1 MKITV
6 LFFGISSDLVGE
18 NQLELILEKPISVKD
33 FKDYLQEKYSSLD
46 NIKTYAIAVNETYAT
61 NDIVLNSNDVVA
73 IIPPVSGG

>member
-18 NQLELILEKPISVKD
+18 NQLEVTLEKAISVAD

-46 NIKTYAIAVNETYAT
+46 KIKTYAIAVNESYAT
-61 NDIVLNSNDVVA
+61 NDLVIKDNDVVA

>member
-6 LFFGISSDLVGE
+6 LFFGISSDLIEE
-18 NQLELILEKPISVKD
+18 NQLEVTLEKAMSVAD

-46 NIKTYAIAVNETYAT
+46 KINTYAIAVNESYAA
-61 NDIVLNSNDVVA
+61 NDLMIKANDVVA

>member
-18 NQLELILEKPISVKD
+18 NQLEVTLEKAISVAD

-46 NIKTYAIAVNETYAT
+46 KIKTYAIAVNESYAN
-61 NDIVLNSNDVVA
+61 NDLVIKDNDVVA
-73 IIPPVSGG
+73 VIPPVSGG

>member
-6 LFFGISSDLVGE
+6 LFFGISSDLIKG
-18 NQLELILEKPISVKD
+18 NQVEVTLEKAMSVAD

-46 NIKTYAIAVNETYAT
+46 KINTYAIAVNESYAT
-61 NDIVLNSNDVVA
+61 NDLMIKANDVVA

>member
-18 NQLELILEKPISVKD
+18 NQLEVTLEKAISVAD

-46 NIKTYAIAVNETYAT
+46 KIKTYAIAVNESYAT
-61 NDIVLNSNDVVA
+61 NDLVIKDNDVVA
-73 IIPPVSGG
+73 VIPPVSGG

>member
-18 NQLELILEKPISVKD
+18 NQLEVTLEKAISVAD

-46 NIKTYAIAVNETYAT
+46 KIKTYAIALNESYAT
-61 NDIVLNSNDVVA
+61 NDLVIKDNDVVA
-73 IIPPVSGG
+73 VIPPVSGG

>member
-6 LFFGISSDLVGE
+6 LFFGISSDLIKG
-18 NQLELILEKPISVKD
+18 NQVEVTLEKAMSVSD

-46 NIKTYAIAVNETYAT
+46 KINTYAIAVDESYAT
-61 NDIVLNSNDVVA
+61 NDLMIKANDVVA

>member
-6 LFFGISSDLVGE
+6 LFFGISSDLIKG
-18 NQLELILEKPISVKD
+18 NQLEVTLEKAMSVAD

-46 NIKTYAIAVNETYAT
+46 KINTYAIAVNESYAA
-61 NDIVLNSNDVVA
+61 NDLMIKANDVVA

>member
-6 LFFGISSDLVGE
+6 LFFGISSDLIEE
-18 NQLELILEKPISVKD
+18 NQLEVTLEKAMSVAD

-46 NIKTYAIAVNETYAT
+46 KINTYAIAVNESYAT
-61 NDIVLNSNDVVA
+61 NDVMIKANDVVA